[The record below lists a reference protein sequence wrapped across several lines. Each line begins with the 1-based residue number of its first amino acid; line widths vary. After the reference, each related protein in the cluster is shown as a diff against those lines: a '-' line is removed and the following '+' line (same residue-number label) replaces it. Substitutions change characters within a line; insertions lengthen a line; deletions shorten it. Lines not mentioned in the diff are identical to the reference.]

1 MSKCK
6 GCGSDIVWIKTAAGK
21 SMPCDD
27 PPVLCWENPKGKSTV
42 ITEDGR
48 TIRCDLEGDDI
59 NAAKIGYVPHWAT
72 CPAAKR
78 FKKSVK
84 CDT

>member
-1 MSKCK
+1 MTE
-6 GCGSDIVWIKTAAGK
+6 IK
-21 SMPCDD
+21 
-27 PPVLCWENPKGKSTV
+27 
-42 ITEDGR
+42 

-78 FKKSVK
+78 FKKSVE